1 MNNAI
6 PDGVSDILS
15 RLRAGGYEAYIVGG
29 CVRDMLLGLEPHD
42 YDVCTSALPEQMK
55 ECLSDAFRIYETGA
69 AHGTLTVAGGG
80 VSVECTTF
88 RLDGEYSDSRHPD
101 KVSYTDR
108 LSEDLSRRDFTVNAM
123 AMDEGGEVTDLFGG
137 RHDLETGTIRA
148 VGEPKKRFEEDALR
162 ILRALRFSSRYGF
175 EIEEKTDAALR
186 AGAPGLRLI
195 SRERIASELIGIVMG
210 RDARRISEEYLD
222 VLSFALPSPSAL
234 EDGLAPDEVVR
245 LASLMRADAS
255 QVSSLKLSNKL
266 SSAIVTLIENR
277 ERQLPRDM
285 TSALELLHD
294 LGYELSVKLC
304 EMRGDAR
311 ALELIIQ
318 GQKSGVPY
326 MLHSLAVNGGH
337 LKELGFSGAR
347 IGVLLNAA
355 LAAVMRGDVPNRK
368 AEILE
373 YIKSECA
380 DGADAL

>member
-1 MNNAI
+1 
-6 PDGVSDILS
+6 
-15 RLRAGGYEAYIVGG
+15 
-29 CVRDMLLGLEPHD
+29 
-42 YDVCTSALPEQMK
+42 
-55 ECLSDAFRIYETGA
+55 
-69 AHGTLTVAGGG
+69 
-80 VSVECTTF
+80 
-88 RLDGEYSDSRHPD
+88 
-101 KVSYTDR
+101 
-108 LSEDLSRRDFTVNAM
+108 
-123 AMDEGGEVTDLFGG
+123 
-137 RHDLETGTIRA
+137 
-148 VGEPKKRFEEDALR
+148 
-162 ILRALRFSSRYGF
+162 
-175 EIEEKTDAALR
+175 
-186 AGAPGLRLI
+186 
-195 SRERIASELIGIVMG
+195 MG

-234 EDGLAPDEVVR
+234 EDGLVLDEVVR

-255 QVSSLKLSNKL
+255 QVISLKLSNKM

-285 TSALELLHD
+285 TSALVLLHD

-380 DGADAL
+380 DGTDAL